1 MRLHAQAAVV
11 EIPARHQRGA
21 KRGSADKE
29 TAMAAPGGG
38 SGADGKG
45 PTENVPSKAPPEFTA
60 HAFVFG
66 DLNTPGAF
74 VRPKRRHRKGD
85 PADCVAACCAPPT
98 APRSCWA
105 PAPARR

>member
-1 MRLHAQAAVV
+1 MDELGGVDDPAAVLDILSP
-11 EIPARHQRGA
+11 E
-21 KRGSADKE
+21 RGSADKE

-45 PTENVPSKAPPEFTA
+45 PTEKVPFKAPPAFTA

-98 APRSCWA
+98 AMMPPS
-105 PAPARR
+105 